1 MQNGGSMKA
10 KKNVAGFVWELV
22 SPVADALGYSIWD
35 VEYVKEGS
43 TMILRITIDTDNEEG
58 ITIDDCEKMHRAID
72 PVIDEADPIEESYNL
87 EVSSPGVERLLTR
100 PEHFERMT
108 GAEVEVRLFAALP
121 DRPAIGAAKVFTG
134 ILKGLDEGNIIVEVA
149 GEDVLIPKK
158 AASKVQTVF
167 NWD

>member
-1 MQNGGSMKA
+1 MRT
-10 KKNVAGFVWELV
+10 KKNVAALVWDLAA
-22 SPVADALGYSIWD
+22 PVADDLGYSIWD

-43 TMILRITIDTDNEEG
+43 TMILRITIDIDTEEG

-72 PVIDEADPIEESYNL
+72 PIIDEADPIEESYNL

-100 PEHFERMT
+100 PEHFDRMA

-121 DRPAIGAAKVFTG
+121 DRPAIGGAKVFTG
-134 ILKGLDEGNIIVEVA
+134 ILRGLDDGNILVEVA
-149 GEDVLIPKK
+149 GEEVRVPKK

>member
-1 MQNGGSMKA
+1 MRT
-10 KKNVAGFVWELV
+10 KKNVAALVWDLAA
-22 SPVADALGYSIWD
+22 PVADDLGYSIWD

-43 TMILRITIDTDNEEG
+43 TMILRITIDIDTEEG
-58 ITIDDCEKMHRAID
+58 ITIEDCEKMHRAID
-72 PVIDEADPIEESYNL
+72 PIIDEADPIEESYNL

-100 PEHFERMT
+100 PEHFERMA

-121 DRPAIGAAKVFTG
+121 DRPAIGGSKVFTG
-134 ILKGLDEGNIIVEVA
+134 ILRGLDDGNILVEVA
-149 GEDVLIPKK
+149 GEEVRVPKK

>member
-1 MQNGGSMKA
+1 MKA
-10 KKNVAGFVWELV
+10 KKNIAGIVWDLVA
-22 SPVADALGYSIWD
+22 PTADALGYSIWD

-43 TMILRITIDTDNEEG
+43 TMILRITIDIDNEEG
-58 ITIDDCEKMHRAID
+58 ITIEDCEKMHRAID

-100 PEHFERMT
+100 PEHFVRME

-134 ILKGLDEGNIIVEVA
+134 VLKGFDGQNILVETA
-149 GEDVLIPKK
+149 GGEVSIPRK

>member
-1 MQNGGSMKA
+1 MKT
-10 KKNVAGFVWELV
+10 KKNIAGIVWDLAA
-22 SPVADALGYSIWD
+22 PVADGLGYTIWD

-43 TMILRITIDTDNEEG
+43 TMILRITIDIDNEVG

-100 PEHFERMT
+100 PEHFERMV
-108 GAEVEVRLFAALP
+108 GADVEVRLFAALP
-121 DRPAIGAAKVFTG
+121 DRPAIGGSKVFTG
-134 ILKGLDEGNIIVEVA
+134 ILKGFDGQNILVEVG
-149 GEDVLIPKK
+149 GEEVSVPKK

-167 NWD
+167 DWA

>member
-1 MQNGGSMKA
+1 MKP
-10 KKNVAGFVWELV
+10 KKNIAALVWELAA
-22 SPVADALGYSIWD
+22 PVADELGYTVWD

-43 TMILRITIDTDNEEG
+43 TMILRITIDIDNETG
-58 ITIDDCEKMHRAID
+58 ITIDDCEKFHRAID
-72 PVIDEADPIEESYNL
+72 PIIDEADPIEESYNL

-100 PEHFERMT
+100 PEHFEWMA

-134 ILKGLDEGNIIVEVA
+134 ILKGLDGSNILVEVA
-149 GEDVLIPKK
+149 GEEVSIPKK